1 MGYGPV
7 GVLAVLTLAARENA
21 CHFAVM
27 VGDGQT
33 QRSGARERVT
43 RRLVRVARGRSRG
56 RAAGRIRRLALLY
69 RAYPHA
75 VAAAR
80 RLPEERAAVGRR
92 VHGRARSAL
101 GRRPDRPRKRQP
113 RAVALLDGQSAA
125 RSFGAVA
132 APLHRATRHLRAAL
146 AGAAEPD
153 RSLGGAARPHR
164 RQHAFG
170 HRSRLPRQHA
180 APRHQAVFCFDRFRT
195 GRASRLASPGASA
208 E

>member
-1 MGYGPV
+1 MGCGPV

-27 VGDGQT
+27 VEPAKPKDP
-33 QRSGARERVT
+33 ARESASRDDWYGL
-43 RRLVRVARGRSRG
+43 REGEVA
-56 RAAGRIRRLALLY
+56 AALPEEFDASLYYIGRIRTPWQRREDCPKNA
-69 RAYPHA
+69 RQSDA
-75 VAAAR
+75 VCTVE
-80 RLPEERAAVGRR
+80 L
-92 VHGRARSAL
+92 
-101 GRRPDRPRKRQP
+101 DPRWAEGLTGLETRQP

-132 APLHRATRHLRAAL
+132 APLHRAPRHLRAAL
-146 AGAAEPD
+146 AGAAQPD

-170 HRSRLPRQHA
+170 HRSRLPRQYA
-180 APRHQAVFCFDRFRT
+180 APRHQAVFRVDRFRT
-195 GRASRLASPGASA
+195 GRAGRLACRARSA